1 MDRADYEADGRA
13 CPLSP
18 LCQLVDEHGGE
29 CDPRTEAERFK
40 ALHRHLDLLESEGQR
55 VAALRGP
62 DDDGAE
68 ERFFAAL
75 HDMVEADAA
84 LAMRVTLAGGRVR

>member
-40 ALHRHLDLLESEGQR
+40 ALHAHLDLLEAEGGD
-55 VAALRGP
+55 VDGP
-62 DDDGAE
+62 E
-68 ERFFAAL
+68 LFA
-75 HDMVEADAA
+75 MVEAGAA
-84 LAMRVTLAGGRVR
+84 SSMRHALAGGRVR